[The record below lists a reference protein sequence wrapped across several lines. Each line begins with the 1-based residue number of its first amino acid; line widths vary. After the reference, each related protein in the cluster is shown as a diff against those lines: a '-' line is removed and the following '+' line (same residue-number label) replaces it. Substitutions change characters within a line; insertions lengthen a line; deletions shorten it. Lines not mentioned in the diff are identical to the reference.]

1 MSMIEKA
8 TKHYASQNRL
18 IIDVPEWETQIHI
31 LPMTMAEVNMIQKI
45 ANKKA
50 SNIEQAVN
58 MIIVKAKDA
67 DGNRLFSLSDRDTL
81 LQNADYRVVS
91 RIAEKIESHLFG
103 DIEVLKGNLSVIQSE
118 ECN

>member
-18 IIDVPEWETQIHI
+18 IIDVPEWDTQIHI

-91 RIAEKIESHLFG
+91 RIARQKSKAIYSQILRCLRET
-103 DIEVLKGNLSVIQSE
+103 
-118 ECN
+118 